1 MAETTAEIING
12 KDYLSFFRRYADRT
26 KKDAA
31 AIRFMTEV
39 SVKLEKET
47 DSTSTVDGKVS
58 SVSDGDNTL
67 DVKSIAYRTEDPEVI
82 EMWKQMR
89 EWFLNEEVVE
99 IWNVDIK
106 SGKEN
111 SDTHKTEYLVDYFQ
125 GKFTEFEMTSAADGK
140 AELSYS
146 YAIDGRGIWNHKDAL
161 TDEQQLAVKAA
172 QYAYHTLA
180 KESAV

>member
-1 MAETTAEIING
+1 MAENTAEIING
-12 KDYLSFFRRYADRT
+12 KDYLSFFRRYTDRS

-140 AELSYS
+140 VELSYS

-180 KESAV
+180 KETAI

>member
-1 MAETTAEIING
+1 MAENTAEIING

-106 SGKEN
+106 SGHTNE
-111 SDTHKTEYLVDYFQ
+111 STSKTEYFVDYFQ

-140 AELSYS
+140 VELSYS

-180 KESAV
+180 KVTQV

>member
-1 MAETTAEIING
+1 MAENTAEIING

-26 KKDAA
+26 KNDAA

-39 SVKLEKET
+39 TVKLEKET
-47 DSTSTVDGKVS
+47 DSTSTVDGNVS

-67 DVKSIAYRTEDPEVI
+67 DVKSIAYRTKDTEVI

-99 IWNVDIK
+99 VWNVDIK

-125 GKFTEFEMTSAADGK
+125 GKFTEFEMKSAADGK
-140 AELSYS
+140 VELSYS
-146 YAIDGRGIWNHKDAL
+146 YAIDGCGIWNHKDVL
-161 TDEQQLAVKAA
+161 SEQQELAVKAA

-180 KESAV
+180 KENQI

>member
-1 MAETTAEIING
+1 MAENTAEIING

-106 SGKEN
+106 SGHTN
-111 SDTHKTEYLVDYFQ
+111 DSTSKTEYFVDYFQ

-140 AELSYS
+140 VELSYS

-180 KESAV
+180 KVTQV

>member
-1 MAETTAEIING
+1 MAENTAEIING

-26 KKDAA
+26 KNDAA

-39 SVKLEKET
+39 TVKLEKET
-47 DSTSTVDGKVS
+47 DSTTTVDGNVS

-67 DVKSIAYRTEDPEVI
+67 DVKSIAYRTKDAGVI

-99 IWNVDIK
+99 VWNVDIK

-111 SDTHKTEYLVDYFQ
+111 DGTHKMEYLVDYFQ
-125 GKFTEFEMTSAADGK
+125 GKFTEFEMKSAADGK
-140 AELSYS
+140 VELSYS
-146 YAIDGRGIWNHKDAL
+146 YAIDGRGVWNRKDAL
-161 TDEQQLAVKAA
+161 TENQELAVKAA

-180 KESAV
+180 KENQI

>member
-1 MAETTAEIING
+1 MAENTAEIING

-26 KKDAA
+26 KNDAA

-39 SVKLEKET
+39 TVKLEKET
-47 DSTSTVDGKVS
+47 DSTATVDGKVS

-67 DVKSIAYRTEDPEVI
+67 DVKSIAYRTGDPEVI

-99 IWNVDIK
+99 VWNVDIK

-111 SDTHKTEYLVDYFQ
+111 DSTHKTEYLVDYFQ
-125 GKFTEFEMTSAADGK
+125 GKFTEFEMKSAADGK
-140 AELSYS
+140 VELSYS

-161 TDEQQLAVKAA
+161 SEEQELAVKAA

-180 KESAV
+180 KENAI

>member
-1 MAETTAEIING
+1 MAEKTAEIING

-39 SVKLEKET
+39 TVKLEKET
-47 DSTSTVDGKVS
+47 DSTTTVDGNVS

-67 DVKSIAYRTEDPEVI
+67 DVKSIAYRTGDHDVI

-99 IWNVDIK
+99 VWNVDIK

-111 SDTHKTEYLVDYFQ
+111 DGTHKTEYLVDYFQ
-125 GKFTEFEMTSAADGK
+125 GKFTEFEMKSAADGK
-140 AELSYS
+140 VELSYS

-161 TDEQQLAVKAA
+161 TDDQELAVKAA

-180 KESAV
+180 KETSI

>member
-1 MAETTAEIING
+1 MPENTAEIING

-39 SVKLEKET
+39 TVKLEKET

-58 SVSDGDNTL
+58 SISDGDNTL
-67 DVKSIAYRTEDPEVI
+67 DVKSIAYRTDNPEVI

-99 IWNVDIK
+99 VWNVDIK

-111 SDTHKTEYLVDYFQ
+111 DGTHKTEYLVDYFQ
-125 GKFTEFEMTSAADGK
+125 GKFTEFEMKSAADGK
-140 AELSYS
+140 VELSYS
-146 YAIDGRGIWNHKDAL
+146 YAIDGRGVWNHKDAL
-161 TDEQQLAVKAA
+161 SAEQELAVKAA

-180 KESAV
+180 KENSI

>member
-1 MAETTAEIING
+1 MAENTAEIING
-12 KDYLSFFRRYADRT
+12 KDYLSFFRRYADRS
-26 KKDAA
+26 KNDAA

-58 SVSDGDNTL
+58 TVSDGDNTL
-67 DVKSIAYRTEDPEVI
+67 DVKSIAYRTDDPQVI

-99 IWNVDIK
+99 VWNVDIK
-106 SGKEN
+106 SGHINE
-111 SDTHKTEYLVDYFQ
+111 STSKTEYFVDYFQ

-140 AELSYS
+140 TELSYS
-146 YAIDGRGIWNHKDAL
+146 YAIDGRGIWNHKDVL
-161 TDEQQLAVKAA
+161 SEEQELAVKAA

-180 KESAV
+180 KETQV

>member
-1 MAETTAEIING
+1 MAENTAEIING

-39 SVKLEKET
+39 TVKLEKET
-47 DSTSTVDGKVS
+47 DSTSTVDGNVS

-67 DVKSIAYRTEDPEVI
+67 DVKSIAYRTGDPEVI

-99 IWNVDIK
+99 VWNVDIK

-111 SDTHKTEYLVDYFQ
+111 DGTHKMEYLVDYFQ
-125 GKFTEFEMTSAADGK
+125 GKFTEFEMKSAADGK
-140 AELSYS
+140 VELSYS
-146 YAIDGRGIWNHKDAL
+146 YAIDGRGVWNHKDAL
-161 TDEQQLAVKAA
+161 TEDQELAVKAA

-180 KESAV
+180 KENQI

>member
-1 MAETTAEIING
+1 MAEKTAEIING

-26 KKDAA
+26 KNDAA

-39 SVKLEKET
+39 TVKLEKET
-47 DSTSTVDGKVS
+47 DSTSTVDGNVS

-67 DVKSIAYRTEDPEVI
+67 DVKSIAYRTNNPEVI

-99 IWNVDIK
+99 VWNVDIK
-106 SGKEN
+106 SGKKN
-111 SDTHKTEYLVDYFQ
+111 SSSNKTEYLVDYFQ
-125 GKFTEFEMTSAADGK
+125 GKFTEFEMKSAADGK
-140 AELSYS
+140 VELSYS
-146 YAIDGRGIWNHKDAL
+146 YAIDGRGVWNHKDAL
-161 TDEQQLAVKAA
+161 TEDQELAVKAA

-180 KESAV
+180 KENQI

>member
-1 MAETTAEIING
+1 MAEKTAEIING

-26 KKDAA
+26 KNDAA

-39 SVKLEKET
+39 TVKLEKET
-47 DSTSTVDGKVS
+47 DSTSTVDGNVS

-67 DVKSIAYRTEDPEVI
+67 DVKSIAYRTGDAGVI

-99 IWNVDIK
+99 VWNVDIK
-106 SGKEN
+106 SGKKN
-111 SDTHKTEYLVDYFQ
+111 DSSQKTEYLVDYFQ
-125 GKFTEFEMTSAADGK
+125 GKFTEFEMKSAADGK
-140 AELSYS
+140 VELSYS
-146 YAIDGRGIWNHKDAL
+146 YAIDGRGVWNHKDAL
-161 TDEQQLAVKAA
+161 TDNQELAVKAA

-180 KESAV
+180 KENQI

>member
-1 MAETTAEIING
+1 MAENTAEIING

-26 KKDAA
+26 KNDAA

-39 SVKLEKET
+39 TVKLEKET

-67 DVKSIAYRTEDPEVI
+67 DVKSIAYRTGDPEVI

-99 IWNVDIK
+99 VWNVDIK

-111 SDTHKTEYLVDYFQ
+111 DSTHKTEYLVDYFQ
-125 GKFTEFEMTSAADGK
+125 GKFTEFEMKSAADGK
-140 AELSYS
+140 VELSYS

-161 TDEQQLAVKAA
+161 SEEQELAVKSA

-180 KESAV
+180 NENAI

>member
-1 MAETTAEIING
+1 MAENTAEIING

-26 KKDAA
+26 KNDAA

-39 SVKLEKET
+39 TVKLEKET

-67 DVKSIAYRTEDPEVI
+67 DVKSIAYRTGDPEVI

-99 IWNVDIK
+99 VWNVDIK

-125 GKFTEFEMTSAADGK
+125 GKFTEFEMKSAADGK
-140 AELSYS
+140 VELSYS

-161 TDEQQLAVKAA
+161 SAEQELAVKAA

-180 KESAV
+180 KETAI

>member
-12 KDYLSFFRRYADRT
+12 KDYLSFFRRYADRS

-67 DVKSIAYRTEDPEVI
+67 DVKSIAYRTEDPEVV

-140 AELSYS
+140 VELSYS

-180 KESAV
+180 KETAI

>member
-1 MAETTAEIING
+1 MAENTAEIING

-99 IWNVDIK
+99 VWNVDIK

-111 SDTHKTEYLVDYFQ
+111 SGTHKTEYLVDYFQ

-140 AELSYS
+140 VELSYS

-161 TDEQQLAVKAA
+161 TDEQELAVKAA

-180 KESAV
+180 KENAI

>member
-1 MAETTAEIING
+1 MAENTVEIING
-12 KDYLSFFRRYADRT
+12 KDYLSFFRRYADRS

-58 SVSDGDNTL
+58 SISDGDNTL

-140 AELSYS
+140 VELSYS

-180 KESAV
+180 KVTQV

>member
-1 MAETTAEIING
+1 MAENTAEIING
-12 KDYLSFFRRYADRT
+12 KDYLSFFRRYADRS

-58 SVSDGDNTL
+58 SISDGDNTL

-140 AELSYS
+140 VELSYS

-180 KESAV
+180 KVTQI

>member
-1 MAETTAEIING
+1 MAEKTAEIING

-26 KKDAA
+26 KNDAA

-39 SVKLEKET
+39 TVKLEKET
-47 DSTSTVDGKVS
+47 DSTSTVDGNVS

-67 DVKSIAYRTEDPEVI
+67 DVKSIAYRTGDAEVI

-99 IWNVDIK
+99 VWNVDIK

-111 SDTHKTEYLVDYFQ
+111 EGTHKVEYLVDYFQ
-125 GKFTEFEMTSAADGK
+125 GKFTEFEMKSAADGK
-140 AELSYS
+140 VELSYS

-161 TDEQQLAVKAA
+161 SAEQELAVKAA

-180 KESAV
+180 KENQI